1 MGNIVGGFIAVALGI
16 LALVYWQWRVIEVI
30 QGMLPIALIG
40 IGLVA
45 IVAGWE
51 IVKEIPSDSSETEEP
66 E

>member
-1 MGNIVGGFIAVALGI
+1 MANIVGGFIAVALGI

-30 QGMLPIALIG
+30 QGLLPIGLIG
-40 IGLVA
+40 IGLIA

-51 IVKEIPSDSSETEEP
+51 IIKETPSDASELEES

>member
-1 MGNIVGGFIAVALGI
+1 MGNVVGGFIAVALGI

-30 QGMLPIALIG
+30 QGLLPIALIG

-51 IVKEIPSDSSETEEP
+51 IIKENSSDDTQAEETE
-66 E
+66 